1 MGAMVSQENLA
12 FYAKNKAEI
21 DRIVKNW
28 QAKPDRK

>member
-1 MGAMVSQENLA
+1 MGAVVSPENLA

-28 QAKPDRK
+28 QGPGRK